1 MAFII
6 NGQTI
11 VDLRSDTVTHP
22 TPEMRAAMAQA
33 EVGDDVFG
41 EDPTVNRLEAKS
53 AELMGKE
60 AGLFVASGTMGNL
73 VALLTHCGRGD
84 EVILGDQSH
93 TFVYEA
99 GGSAA
104 VGGIHPRTV
113 KNQLDGTI
121 LPQDIEA
128 AIRDAGNVHFPR
140 TRLICLENT
149 HNRCAGAVLSVDY
162 TRTVGELARERGLG
176 LHIDG
181 ARIFNAAAALGVQP
195 RELAAPADSI
205 TFCLSKALCAP
216 VGSVLCGGREFI
228 REARRARKIV
238 GGGMRQAGVLAAAGL
253 VALEQIAPRLGED
266 HANAKKLAEGIG
278 AIPGLTVEPV
288 HTNMVYFRLSPQAGL
303 TDEQLIA
310 GLAERNVRLLALGVH
325 RFRTV
330 LHYWVSSQDVDVAI
344 AALREVM
351 RDA

>member
-1 MAFII
+1 MAFIVNEQRI
-6 NGQTI
+6 I
-11 VDLRSDTVTHP
+11 DLRSDTVTQP

-33 EVGDDVFG
+33 EVGDDVYG
-41 EDPTVNRLEAKS
+41 EDPTVNKLQARA

-84 EVILGDQSH
+84 EAILGDQAH

-104 VGGIHPRTV
+104 LGGIHPRTI
-113 KNQLDGTI
+113 KNQPDGT
-121 LPQDIEA
+121 LLLEDIQA
-128 AIRDAGNVHFPR
+128 AIRAENVHFPR
-140 TRLICLENT
+140 TRLVCLENT
-149 HNRCAGAVLSVDY
+149 HNRCAGAALSVEY
-162 TRTVGELARERGLG
+162 TQAVGKLAHKHSLK

-181 ARIFNAAAALGVQP
+181 ARIFNAAAAMGVPP
-195 RELAAPADSI
+195 RDLAAPADSI

-216 VGSVLCGGREFI
+216 VGSVLCGSREFI
-228 REARRARKIV
+228 YEARRNRKIV

-253 VALEQIAPRLGED
+253 VALEQIVPRLGQD
-266 HANAKKLAEGIG
+266 HANAQKLAAGIA

-288 HTNMVYFRLSPQAGL
+288 YTNIVYFRLSTEAKL

-310 GLAERNVRLLALGVH
+310 GLAERNIKLLALGVH
-325 RFRTV
+325 RFRAV
-330 LHYWVSSQDVDVAI
+330 LHYWVDRQDVDAAV
-344 AALREVM
+344 AALRETM
-351 RDA
+351 NIQH

>member
-6 NGQTI
+6 NGQRSI
-11 VDLRSDTVTHP
+11 DLRSDTVTHP

-33 EVGDDVFG
+33 EVGDDVYG

-60 AGLFVASGTMGNL
+60 AALFVVSGTMGNL
-73 VALLTHCGRGD
+73 VALLAHCGRGD
-84 EVILGDQSH
+84 EIILGDQAH
-93 TFVYEA
+93 TFFYEA

-104 VGGIHPRTV
+104 LGGIHPRTV
-113 KNQLDGTI
+113 KNQPDGA
-121 LPQDIEA
+121 LLLEDITA
-128 AIRDAGNVHFPR
+128 AIRGDNVHFPR

-149 HNRCAGAVLSVDY
+149 HNRCAGSPLSVAY
-162 TRTVGELARERGLG
+162 TRSVGELAHRHGLK

-181 ARIFNAAAALGVQP
+181 ARIFNAATALGVQP
-195 RELAAPADSI
+195 QELAAPADSI

-216 VGSVLCGGREFI
+216 VGSVLCGSREFI

-253 VALEQIAPRLGED
+253 VALEQIAPRLGQD
-266 HANAKKLAEGIG
+266 HANAQKLAEGIA

-288 HTNMVYFRLSPQAGL
+288 HTNIVYFRLSPEAAL
-303 TDEQLIA
+303 TDEQLVEQ
-310 GLAERNVRLLALGVH
+310 LARRNVKLLALGVH
-325 RFRTV
+325 RFRAV
-330 LHYWVSSQDVDVAI
+330 LHYWVDSQDVEQAVT
-344 AALREVM
+344 ALRDVM
-351 RDA
+351 GGA

>member
-6 NGQTI
+6 NGQKI

-41 EDPTVNRLEAKS
+41 EDPTVNKLEARA

-84 EVILGDQSH
+84 EAILGDQAH

-104 VGGIHPRTV
+104 LGGIHPRTV
-113 KNQLDGTI
+113 KNQPDGT
-121 LPQDIEA
+121 LLLEDIKA
-128 AIRDAGNVHFPR
+128 AIRDETNVHFPR
-140 TRLICLENT
+140 TRLVCLENT
-149 HNRCAGAVLSVDY
+149 HNRCAGAPLSVEY
-162 TRTVGELARERGLG
+162 TQAVGNLAHAHGLK

-181 ARIFNAAAALGVQP
+181 ARIFNAATALGVPP
-195 RELAAPADSI
+195 RDLAAPADSI
-205 TFCLSKALCAP
+205 TFCLSKGLCAP
-216 VGSVLCGGREFI
+216 VGSVLCGSRGFVH
-228 REARRARKIV
+228 EARRSRKIV

-253 VALEQIAPRLGED
+253 VALDQIVPSLGED
-266 HANAKKLAEGIG
+266 HANAKKLAAGIG
-278 AIPGLTVEPV
+278 AISGLTVEPV
-288 HTNMVYFRLSPQAGL
+288 YTNILYFRLSPQVRLA
-303 TDEQLIA
+303 DEQLVT
-310 GLAERNVRLLALGVH
+310 GLAARNVKLLALGVH
-325 RFRTV
+325 RFRAV
-330 LHYWVSSQDVDVAI
+330 LHYWVNSEDVDVAV